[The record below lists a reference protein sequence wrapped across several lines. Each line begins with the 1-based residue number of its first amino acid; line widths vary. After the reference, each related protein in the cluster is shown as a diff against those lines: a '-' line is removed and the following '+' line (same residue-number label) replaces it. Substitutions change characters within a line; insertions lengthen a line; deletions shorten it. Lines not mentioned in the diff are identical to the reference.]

1 MSPEIST
8 HSGLRRPDIYVG
20 VVHGMEHVERLRELL
35 TKAVEKACD
44 SNMGI
49 VFSGGIDS
57 TIVAILASEFS
68 NVTAYS
74 CGIPGS
80 HDMEYANGAR
90 NLGFEI
96 KAIEFTPKQIEN
108 SLTSIV
114 STIGTN
120 PVKVSVAVPFHFAS
134 RPAGEDGLT
143 TMLCGQGADELFG
156 GYNRYL
162 EPLPYYAKAEGM
174 MKEDTENIP
183 TEQLNND
190 IAICRENGIEL
201 RAPFLDEE
209 FKNYVMEIP
218 IESKIHEIKNSGEFT
233 CIDEVGDRKF
243 IRKYVLRLLA
253 KELGVPGPILNRRKK
268 AAQYGSG
275 SWKTIQRLARGG
287 GFKEEAGKAGRN
299 DYTKLF
305 LESLRPQPRAPL

>member
-1 MSPEIST
+1 
-8 HSGLRRPDIYVG
+8 
-20 VVHGMEHVERLRELL
+20 MEHVERLRELL
-35 TKAVEKACD
+35 TKAVEKSCD
-44 SNMGI
+44 SDTGI
-49 VFSGGIDS
+49 IFSGGIDS
-57 TIVAILASEFS
+57 TIVAMLASKFS
-68 NVTAYS
+68 KVTAYA

-80 HDMEYANGAR
+80 HDLEYAMDAKD
-90 NLGFEI
+90 LGFDV
-96 KAIEFTPKQIEN
+96 KAIEMTPEKIEN
-108 SLTSIV
+108 SLDSIV

-134 RPAGEDGLT
+134 KEAKEDGLT

-162 EPLPYYAKAEGM
+162 EPLPDYVKAGEM
-174 MKEDTENIP
+174 MKKDIGNIRA
-183 TEQLNND
+183 EQLNND
-190 IAICRENGIEL
+190 IVICRENGIEL

-218 IESKIHEIKNSGEFT
+218 IESKIHEIKNSEEFT
-233 CIDEVGDRKF
+233 CIDEVDDRKF

-287 GFKEEAGKAGRN
+287 GFKEEAGKAGRK

>member
-1 MSPEIST
+1 
-8 HSGLRRPDIYVG
+8 
-20 VVHGMEHVERLRELL
+20 MEHIKRLRELL
-35 TKAVEKACD
+35 TKAIEKSCD
-44 SNMGI
+44 SDIGI
-49 VFSGGIDS
+49 VFSGGLDS
-57 TIVAILASEFS
+57 TIVAILALEFS
-68 NVTAYS
+68 GVKAYA

-80 HDMEYANGAR
+80 HDLEYARDAKE
-90 NLGFEI
+90 LGFDV
-96 KAIEFTPKQIEN
+96 KAIELTPEKIEN
-108 SLTSIV
+108 SLTSII

-134 RPAGEDGLT
+134 KEANEDGLT

-162 EPLPYYAKAEGM
+162 EPLPDHAKVREM
-174 MKEDTENIP
+174 MKKDIGNIHA
-183 TEQLNND
+183 EQLNND

-209 FKNYVMEIP
+209 FKNYSMNIP
-218 IESKIHEIKNSGEFT
+218 IDLKIHEVKNSNEFE
-233 CIDEVGDRKF
+233 CIDTVNDKKF
-243 IRKYVLRLLA
+243 VRKYALRLLG
-253 KELGVPGPILNRRKK
+253 KELGVPSSILNRKKK

-287 GFKEEAGKAGRN
+287 GFKEEAGKAGRK

-305 LESLRPQPRAPL
+305 LESLKSQPREPL